1 MRYPDAES
9 PVGVFMFASRWLLL
23 ISLAAILSAA
33 PSAFDAFEVATIKP
47 TPPDWTGRFFRMQSA
62 NQFVARG
69 YQLRVLIAA
78 AYNLNPKAVYG
89 GPAWLDSDRYDVV
102 ARTPGEARPT
112 LEQQMAML
120 RRLLTDRFSLGF

>member
-47 TPPDWTGRFFRMQSA
+47 TPPDWTGRFFRMQTA

-78 AYNLNPKAVYG
+78 AYNLNPKAVAG
-89 GPAWLDSDRYDVV
+89 DLHGSTRIGTMSSPGRPAKSAPVWISRW
-102 ARTPGEARPT
+102 RCSESSP
-112 LEQQMAML
+112 
-120 RRLLTDRFSLGF
+120 